1 MGFGRSVIVKV
12 LHLISGGDT
21 GGAKTHIIS
30 LIKELD
36 KLIDAK
42 VICFIEDTFYYDALK
57 AGINI
62 EVFPQK
68 KRSDL
73 SVVDRLKDEIDREG
87 YDIIHCHGARA
98 NFIGVFL
105 KRKIKKPMLTTIHS
119 DYKLDFKD
127 NFYKKIVY
135 TALNSMALKKFDY
148 YIAISDTFKDM
159 LISRGFK
166 ENEIFVVYNGID
178 LDGEMKYVSK
188 KEFLAR
194 YNIPEE
200 NKIIVGIIARLDLVK
215 DHETFIKAAKKVIEQ
230 RDDILFLIA
239 GTGNEEKRLKS
250 LVKEMG
256 LEKHIYFLG
265 FVKDQY
271 SFFNAIDINALTS
284 ISESFPYVILEGARL
299 KKTIISTEVGGI
311 NRIVENGYNGWLI
324 DIGDSE
330 ALADKI
336 IFFAE
341 NKDKIQE
348 MGENLF
354 KTVEKNFSSK
364 KMAENHIEIYR
375 KILKNETHKGIS

>member
-1 MGFGRSVIVKV
+1 MGALEGV
-12 LHLISGGDT
+12 LHIISGGDT

-30 LIKELD
+30 LVKELD

-68 KRSDL
+68 KRSDM
-73 SVVDRLKDEIDREG
+73 SVINKLKDEIDKEG

-105 KRKIKKPMLTTIHS
+105 KREIKKPMLTTIHS

-159 LISRGFK
+159 LISRVFK
-166 ENEIFVVYNGID
+166 ENKIFVVYNGID
-178 LDGEMKYVSK
+178 LDGEMKYITR

-194 YNIPEE
+194 YNISEE

-230 RDDILFLIA
+230 RDDVLFLIA

-250 LVKEMG
+250 LVKEMD
-256 LEKHIYFLG
+256 LDKHIYFLG

-271 SFFNAIDINALTS
+271 SFFNTIDINVLTS
-284 ISESFPYVILEGARL
+284 VSESFPYVILEGARL

-311 NRIVENGYNGWLI
+311 NRIIENAHNGWLI
-324 DIGDSE
+324 NVGDSE
-330 ALADKI
+330 TLADKI

-341 NKDKIQE
+341 NRDKIYE
-348 MGENLF
+348 MGESLF
-354 KTVEKNFSSK
+354 ATVEKNFSSR
-364 KMAENHIEIYR
+364 KMAENHVEIY
-375 KILKNETHKGIS
+375 KEILKNENYKGIS

>member
-1 MGFGRSVIVKV
+1 MMKV
-12 LHLISGGDT
+12 MHLISGGDT

-30 LIKELD
+30 LVKELN

-42 VICFIEDTFYYDALK
+42 VICFIEDTFYYDALE

-62 EVFPQK
+62 EVFEQK
-68 KRSDL
+68 KRSDM
-73 SVVDRLKDEIDREG
+73 SVIGRLEDEINREG

-98 NFIGVFL
+98 NFIAMFL
-105 KRKIKKPMLTTIHS
+105 KNKVKKPMLTTIHS

-166 ENEIFVVYNGID
+166 ENKIFVVYNGID
-178 LDGEMKYVSK
+178 LDGEMKYVTR
-188 KEFLAR
+188 KEFLGR

-230 RDDILFLIA
+230 RDDVLFLIA

-250 LVKEMG
+250 LVKEMD
-256 LEKHIYFLG
+256 LDKHIYFLG

-271 SFFNAIDINALTS
+271 SFFNTIDINVLTS
-284 ISESFPYVILEGARL
+284 VSESFPYVILEGARL

-311 NRIVENGYNGWLI
+311 NRIIKNGHNGWLI
-324 DIGDSE
+324 NVGDSE

-348 MGENLF
+348 MGDDLF
-354 KTVEKNFSSK
+354 RTVEENFSSR
-364 KMAENHIEIYR
+364 KMAENHVEIY
-375 KILKNETHKGIS
+375 KEILKNENHKGIS

>member
-1 MGFGRSVIVKV
+1 MKV

-30 LIKELD
+30 LVKQLD

-68 KRSDL
+68 KRSDM
-73 SVVDRLKDEIDREG
+73 SVINRLKDEIDREG

-105 KRKIKKPMLTTIHS
+105 RRKIKKPMLTTIHS

-135 TALNSMALKKFDY
+135 TALNSLALKRFDY
-148 YIAISDTFKDM
+148 YIAISDTFKEM

-166 ENEIFVVYNGID
+166 ESEIFVVYNGID
-178 LDGEMKYVSK
+178 LDGEMKYITR

-194 YNIPEE
+194 YNISEE
-200 NKIIVGIIARLDLVK
+200 NKIIVGIAARLDLVK
-215 DHETFIKAAKKVIEQ
+215 DHETFIKAAQRVIEQ
-230 RDDILFLIA
+230 RDDVLFLIA
-239 GTGNEEKRLKS
+239 GMGNEEKRLKS
-250 LVKEMG
+250 LVKEMD
-256 LEKHIYFLG
+256 LDKHIYFLG

-271 SFFNAIDINALTS
+271 SFFNTIDINVLTS
-284 ISESFPYVILEGARL
+284 VSESFPYVILEGARL

-311 NRIVENGYNGWLI
+311 SHLIENGHNGWLI
-324 DIGDSE
+324 NVGDSE
-330 ALADKI
+330 TLADKI

-341 NKDKIQE
+341 NRDKIHE

-354 KTVEKNFSSK
+354 ETVEKNFSSK
-364 KMAENHIEIYR
+364 KMAENHVKIYKEI
-375 KILKNETHKGIS
+375 LQNENYKEIS

>member
-1 MGFGRSVIVKV
+1 MKV

-30 LIKELD
+30 LVKELD

-68 KRSDL
+68 KRSDM
-73 SVVDRLKDEIDREG
+73 SVINKLKDEIDKEG

-105 KRKIKKPMLTTIHS
+105 KREIKKPMLTTIHS

-166 ENEIFVVYNGID
+166 ENKIFVVYNGID
-178 LDGEMKYVSK
+178 LDGEMKYVTR
-188 KEFLAR
+188 KEFLGR

-230 RDDILFLIA
+230 RDDVLFLIA

-250 LVKEMG
+250 LVKEMD
-256 LEKHIYFLG
+256 LDKHIYFLG

-271 SFFNAIDINALTS
+271 SFFNTIDINVLTS
-284 ISESFPYVILEGARL
+284 VSESFPYVILEGARL

-311 NRIVENGYNGWLI
+311 NRIIKNGHNGWLI
-324 DIGDSE
+324 NVGDSE

-348 MGENLF
+348 MGDDLF
-354 KTVEKNFSSK
+354 RTVEENFSSR
-364 KMAENHIEIYR
+364 KMAENHVEIY
-375 KILKNETHKGIS
+375 KEILKNENHKGIS